1 MHVLQRSIYYLSL
14 WLGIVLFSF
23 ILFHAVPTDPARAV
37 LGPNAGEEQ
46 VQSLRI
52 RMGLDQPLPKQFTSY
67 LTEVLQFNFGTSFV
81 DNRSVQVEVG
91 QKLKVT
97 LALIAISL
105 VMTLLYVGMTITFEA
120 FNIAIIGRL
129 LDFIWVS
136 LPTMFSGLLIALL
149 SAHYYPFTQF
159 SGSLSRWTD
168 LLFLLP
174 PAFVLAL
181 YPMAILSRI
190 IRDEI
195 AKVRHSQFVLAAR
208 ANGLS
213 KRDVLYQHILRNAMI
228 PMLAAL
234 ANQIPMLFTSTFII
248 EIMFSIPGIGS
259 LLISSLL
266 QRDFPMLEGIV
277 ILNGLVVILVYM
289 VFELLYPIIDPRI
302 KSSNAE

>member
-1 MHVLQRSIYYLSL
+1 MYVLQRSIYYLSL

-23 ILFHAVPTDPARAV
+23 ILFHAIPTDPARAV
-37 LGPNAGEEQ
+37 LGPNATEKQ

-67 LTEVLQFNFGTSFV
+67 LTRVVQFDFGTSFI
-81 DNRSVQVEVG
+81 DKRAVQTEVS

-105 VMTLLYVGMTITFEA
+105 ALTLVYVGMIVIFEA
-120 FNIAIIGRL
+120 FNVVIAGKVF
-129 LDFIWVS
+129 DFIWVS

-149 SAHYYPFTQF
+149 SAHFYPFTHF
-159 SGSLSRWTD
+159 SGLLDRWAD
-168 LLFLLP
+168 FLFLLP

-190 IRDEI
+190 IRAEI
-195 AKVRHSQFVLAAR
+195 CRVKQSQFVLAAR

-213 KRDVLYQHILRNAMI
+213 RRAVLFLHVLRNAII

-259 LLISSLL
+259 LLIRSLL

-302 KSSNAE
+302 KSAHAE